1 MPLLTIQEP
10 SQEKHDGFDA
20 AQIVLGIDLG
30 TTNSL
35 VGIVENGAV
44 RLFVDE
50 NGNELHK
57 SLVALNEIGELVA
70 VGNSATLKHGVN
82 GITIVSSVKR
92 MMGKLD
98 SIAFAAVEKKFSAEE
113 ISAEILKYLKNLAE
127 KSLNLEIK
135 KAVITVPAYFDE
147 AAKNA
152 TKFAAQL
159 AGLEVLRL
167 INEPTAAAF
176 SYGLD
181 NASEGVYA
189 VYDLGGGTFDV
200 SILKMQQGVFK
211 VLGVSGNNALGGD
224 DIDELLAREIQKTA
238 DIDVIS
244 AKIYA
249 RKIKEE
255 LSTKNSVEA
264 ELSSLNGNFK
274 FAISRTQF
282 EKIITDEIEK
292 TISLTTKLIDDLNL
306 ETLDIKGVIM
316 VGGSSRIPLIHKK
329 LTEIFGAE
337 KILTNLDPDRVVAF
351 GAALQA
357 FNLSGNNQNLLLDV
371 IPLSLGIEIMGG
383 IVDKMILRNSTIP
396 LALKKE
402 FTTYADNQTGMQ
414 FHIVQGEREFAKDCR
429 SLAHFEI
436 KNIPAMKAGLA
447 KVSVIFKVDADGL
460 LTILAEEKITGQTQE
475 IIVKPSYGLSENEV
489 KKMLLDSLANSKS
502 DITLRLTAET
512 IREAKQ
518 NIDFLQKD
526 LKKYA
531 DLLEKNEKEK
541 IIEALKTLEALVQ
554 NAPPENADR
563 EKIIAAQK
571 QLEAASENFVLS
583 KMNKSLEI
591 YISKKIDEI

>member
-1 MPLLTIQEP
+1 VA
-10 SQEKHDGFDA
+10 FDEA
-20 AQIVLGIDLG
+20 GNVL
-30 TTNSL
+30 
-35 VGIVENGAV
+35 
-44 RLFVDE
+44 
-50 NGNELHK
+50 
-57 SLVALNEIGELVA
+57 A
-70 VGNSATLKHGVN
+70 VGNEAHKKNYSQK
-82 GITIVSSVKR
+82 IYSIKR
-92 MMGKLD
+92 LMGKNLRD
-98 SIAFAAVEKKFSAEE
+98 IKNSDFNFDEDAKNPEVARLIIGRKKYSCEE

-127 KSLNLEIK
+127 KSLNTKIH

-159 AGLEVLRL
+159 AELEVLRL
-167 INEPTAAAF
+167 VNEPTAAAF

-181 NASEGVYA
+181 NASEGIYA

-211 VLGVSGNNALGGD
+211 VLGVSGNNAFGGD
-224 DIDELLAREIQKTA
+224 DIDELLAQKIKKDSA
-238 DIDVIS
+238 IDNVA

-255 LSTKNSVEA
+255 LSTKNITEL
-264 ELSSLNGNFK
+264 ELSGANGSFK
-274 FAISRTQF
+274 FTISRAEF
-282 EKIITDEIEK
+282 EKIINEEIEK
-292 TISLTTKLIDDLNL
+292 TILLAKKLIDDLNL
-306 ETLDIKGVIM
+306 EILDIKGVIM

-329 LTEIFGAE
+329 LAEIFGEE

-371 IPLSLGIEIMGG
+371 IPLSLGIEMMGG
-383 IVDKMILRNSTIP
+383 IVDKMVMRNSTIP

-447 KVSVIFKVDADGL
+447 KVEVIFKVDADGL
-460 LTILAEEKITGQTQE
+460 LTVSAEEKTTKQKQE
-475 IIVKPSYGLSENEV
+475 IIVKPSYGLNENEV
-489 KKMLLDSLANSKS
+489 KKMLLDSLANSKN
-502 DITLRLTAET
+502 DIALRLTAET

-518 NIDFLQKD
+518 NIDFLKKD
-526 LKKYA
+526 IAKYPE
-531 DLLEKNEKEK
+531 LLEESEKAE
-541 IIEALKTLEALVQ
+541 IIKALQMLEAVVQ
-554 NAPPENADR
+554 NVLPQNADR
-563 EKIIAAQK
+563 EKIIEAQK
-571 QLEAASENFVLS
+571 NLEKISENFVLN
-583 KMNKSLEI
+583 KMNKSLEF
-591 YISKKIDEI
+591 YVSKKIDEI